1 MQRLEEREVPT
12 ETTATAAEIASR
24 LARLARSTARLCG
37 RTDLIGRIER
47 IGVGIGDP
55 NTRILVAG
63 EFKTGKSSLVN
74 AVVGHDVCPTDT
86 DAATA
91 VATVV
96 RAEPAPCASILVRRG
111 GGDLEMVDVDPAD
124 LGDWVTEDGPA
135 RHGVLAHG
143 DELVVAA
150 VGVPTDWLAPGLL
163 MIDLPGVGGLGSL
176 AGAATLS
183 AAAHA
188 HGVVFVTDG
197 GRPLAA
203 DEQAFL
209 AELVRRCHHVV
220 LVESRIDLHP
230 AWREVLGSDREV
242 VKTDTDG
249 CMAVS
254 SELLNL
260 VGVDREEGI
269 AALRGWLADV
279 SKDAGRSA
287 GLRLAVFAEQ
297 AGRAMRAPLEAELAA
312 LGEDDAPGVLDVCRA
327 EQQRLRSAG
336 ARWSQLLSDGFA
348 DLAAD
353 SDYRMRERLREVVRD
368 GEAQLADV
376 DPARGWGGLASG
388 WRRALGD
395 VVDAHFVLVDRRV
408 EEIART
414 LARLVAPD
422 EESAA
427 ALGDELMAVALGAD
441 VGQDVAERDL
451 ALGELPRSGLGTKSL
466 VLLRSSY
473 SSALMIG
480 FLGSVIGL
488 SLAAPAVLAVGAV
501 LGTRG
506 LMQENTRQ
514 IDHRRQ
520 LAATALRR
528 HTEELATALGK
539 ESRDRIRRGQRVLR
553 DAISAELESRL
564 RTAGDALA
572 RAERVAAAS
581 AAERASR
588 RSAIAVELRRVDT
601 LLAASRNVQTIL
613 AEPAR

>member
-1 MQRLEEREVPT
+1 
-12 ETTATAAEIASR
+12 
-24 LARLARSTARLCG
+24 
-37 RTDLIGRIER
+37 
-47 IGVGIGDP
+47 
-55 NTRILVAG
+55 
-63 EFKTGKSSLVN
+63 
-74 AVVGHDVCPTDT
+74 
-86 DAATA
+86 
-91 VATVV
+91 
-96 RAEPAPCASILVRRG
+96 
-111 GGDLEMVDVDPAD
+111 
-124 LGDWVTEDGPA
+124 
-135 RHGVLAHG
+135 
-143 DELVVAA
+143 
-150 VGVPTDWLAPGLL
+150 
-163 MIDLPGVGGLGSL
+163 
-176 AGAATLS
+176 
-183 AAAHA
+183 
-188 HGVVFVTDG
+188 
-197 GRPLAA
+197 
-203 DEQAFL
+203 
-209 AELVRRCHHVV
+209 
-220 LVESRIDLHP
+220 
-230 AWREVLGSDREV
+230 
-242 VKTDTDG
+242 
-249 CMAVS
+249 
-254 SELLNL
+254 
-260 VGVDREEGI
+260 
-269 AALRGWLADV
+269 
-279 SKDAGRSA
+279 
-287 GLRLAVFAEQ
+287 
-297 AGRAMRAPLEAELAA
+297 MRAPLEAELAA

-451 ALGELPRSGLGTKSL
+451 ALGELPRSGLGSKSL